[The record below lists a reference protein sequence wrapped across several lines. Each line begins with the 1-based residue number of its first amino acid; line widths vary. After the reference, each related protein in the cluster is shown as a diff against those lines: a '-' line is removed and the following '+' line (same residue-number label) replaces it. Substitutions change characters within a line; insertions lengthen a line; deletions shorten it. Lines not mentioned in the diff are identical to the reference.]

1 MSLDV
6 YVTLE
11 TKTLIWYMMRIE
23 KIDQMKY

>member
-1 MSLDV
+1 MSLDIC
-6 YVTLE
+6 VTLE